1 MIRVHDDA
9 VRMFVIRALGKFP
22 MWSYSEGLSSFS
34 LACSSQYSLSPKSNC
49 KVNRFSL
56 LLSIVIGLATAEK
69 KQFIST
75 HSLKRLRARSEDQ
88 DGPSVERAGPRQVD

>member
-1 MIRVHDDA
+1 MVDLILLAYQVSDRGDCLNSYMIRVHDDA

-34 LACSSQYSLSPKSNC
+34 LACSPQYPLSPKSNC

-69 KQFIST
+69 K
-75 HSLKRLRARSEDQ
+75 H
-88 DGPSVERAGPRQVD
+88 